1 MSRVDHVPRRATE
14 LGVPSRPHLL
24 VFASWSFGGSGV
36 GGGGGVSCGRSS
48 PSSPPTGQGSMVRG
62 QDGESGGVAWCG
74 LALLACVYPSAQSA
88 HPSCESLSTSGT
100 SYVEFSAATSR
111 NVDGGR
117 RRAGGG
123 VGRNTELEERQE
135 TSVVARQ
142 RGTASRGRELWAGS
156 SLAQTTSEGDEGR
169 PSAIGQR
176 RCGDGGAMGCR
187 GRGPGTA

>member
-74 LALLACVYPSAQSA
+74 LALLACVYPSTQSA

-117 RRAGGG
+117 RRTGGG

-135 TSVVARQ
+135 TNVVARQ
-142 RGTASRGRELWAGS
+142 RPI
-156 SLAQTTSEGDEGR
+156 Q
-169 PSAIGQR
+169 GQR
-176 RCGDGGAMGCR
+176 GDGVSEEGAWCGLAR
-187 GRGPGTA
+187 RVRPWAAEPSRRYHALSQTP

>member
-1 MSRVDHVPRRATE
+1 
-14 LGVPSRPHLL
+14 
-24 VFASWSFGGSGV
+24 
-36 GGGGGVSCGRSS
+36 
-48 PSSPPTGQGSMVRG
+48 MVRG

-117 RRAGGG
+117 RRVGGG

-135 TSVVARQ
+135 TNVVARQRPIQGQRGDGVSEEGAWCGLARRVHIYLPVGGRTIPQVPRSVSKALAWRGRRHRGAQ
-142 RGTASRGRELWAGS
+142 RGTASRGKGGWAG
-156 SLAQTTSEGDEGR
+156 
-169 PSAIGQR
+169 
-176 RCGDGGAMGCR
+176 
-187 GRGPGTA
+187 